1 MKKALLLLFLAFSV
15 TAFALMAFIFVGCT
29 DDPDPDPQDDGAVDL
44 GLTVLWASCNLGATK
59 PEEFGGYW
67 SSTLNDNLPDGAQYF
82 HFYPTY
88 YFTAYCFRYYGNTIR
103 PVRTPAK

>member
-15 TAFALMAFIFVGCT
+15 TAFALMAFIFV
-29 DDPDPDPQDDGAVDL
+29 
-44 GLTVLWASCNLGATK
+44 GATK

-103 PVRTPAK
+103 PVRIPAK